1 MFWNPVTRKEV
12 ISDSAQFDERV
23 FPGTSKTPVDLRV
36 KEVEDLPEQ
45 GGVEIEADV
54 LPAPPPPPAPA
65 QPADP
70 PAPSTMP
77 TPDPTPSP
85 PPSPPHS
92 AAPPPHKRS
101 HPAEPPFKRSRPNAP
116 LYPDSSWRPIR
127 HHTTQWWEK
136 PYEGERMPRPVPGSS
151 VPPQHFNFPESSAPP
166 HSTPQL
172 EVVEQ
177 PDQDIHMVSDSSDEL
192 DVMSEEE
199 LQAEA
204 LMFTGL
210 MDFGANAG
218 LEDIYLSYDDALEY
232 AFQTSNHFEQ
242 AFSAQGIKQHS
253 PEPYQWKDIKGRP
266 DADLWE
272 KAAMEEFVSLIENGT
287 FEPVR
292 LPPGRKPIG
301 CRWVFKLKRKADGSV
316 DRYKARLVA
325 KGYSQQP
332 GLEFSQ
338 VFAPTAKWAALRA
351 ILAIAAFEDLE
362 LYSVDI
368 STTYLNKD
376 IDHNIYIT

>member
-1 MFWNPVTRKEV
+1 MLNEACLPASFWWDAAAVFVHAHNRSPTSAVSGKTPYELWFNSKPDVSHLRVFGCTSYVLVKKDQHKQLQSHTQKCVFLGYPSNYKGWVFWNPVTRKEV

-127 HHTTQWWEK
+127 HYTTQW
-136 PYEGERMPRPVPGSS
+136 
-151 VPPQHFNFPESSAPP
+151 
-166 HSTPQL
+166 
-172 EVVEQ
+172 
-177 PDQDIHMVSDSSDEL
+177 
-192 DVMSEEE
+192 
-199 LQAEA
+199 
-204 LMFTGL
+204 
-210 MDFGANAG
+210 
-218 LEDIYLSYDDALEY
+218 
-232 AFQTSNHFEQ
+232 
-242 AFSAQGIKQHS
+242 
-253 PEPYQWKDIKGRP
+253 
-266 DADLWE
+266 
-272 KAAMEEFVSLIENGT
+272 
-287 FEPVR
+287 
-292 LPPGRKPIG
+292 
-301 CRWVFKLKRKADGSV
+301 
-316 DRYKARLVA
+316 
-325 KGYSQQP
+325 
-332 GLEFSQ
+332 
-338 VFAPTAKWAALRA
+338 
-351 ILAIAAFEDLE
+351 
-362 LYSVDI
+362 
-368 STTYLNKD
+368 
-376 IDHNIYIT
+376 

>member
-65 QPADP
+65 QLADP

-136 PYEGERMPRPVPGSS
+136 PYEGERMPRSVPGSS

-166 HSTPQL
+166 HSTPQP

-177 PDQDIHMVSDSSDEL
+177 PDQDIDMDSDSSDEL

-199 LQAEA
+199 L
-204 LMFTGL
+204 
-210 MDFGANAG
+210 
-218 LEDIYLSYDDALEY
+218 
-232 AFQTSNHFEQ
+232 
-242 AFSAQGIKQHS
+242 
-253 PEPYQWKDIKGRP
+253 
-266 DADLWE
+266 
-272 KAAMEEFVSLIENGT
+272 
-287 FEPVR
+287 
-292 LPPGRKPIG
+292 
-301 CRWVFKLKRKADGSV
+301 
-316 DRYKARLVA
+316 
-325 KGYSQQP
+325 
-332 GLEFSQ
+332 
-338 VFAPTAKWAALRA
+338 
-351 ILAIAAFEDLE
+351 
-362 LYSVDI
+362 
-368 STTYLNKD
+368 
-376 IDHNIYIT
+376 